1 MVEDE
6 DERFTKFS
14 VKSPFGIQ
22 PYGIRGNALFLYDFD
37 QKRCKDLLDLT
48 EVERTS
54 LENRLRKENKHAQV
68 SIMER
73 NFKAGIEEEID
84 TEYSLEVEPPQEYL
98 NHLQGIRQVNESRTN
113 GVEKTPTLEFDE
125 APIEKKSTPR
135 ILYTRSAVWFPEN
148 LVARGI
154 EPRKLALTSSGIVY
168 LPRMSEIG
176 FFLSFEDL

>member
-154 EPRKLALTSSGIVY
+154 EPHKLALTSSGIVY
-168 LPRMSEIG
+168 LPRMSETG
-176 FFLSFEDL
+176 FFLLFEDL